1 MPSSSDEDEAP
12 RLLMTADAVGGVWV
26 YASGLACEMA
36 RRGWAVTLVTLGPAP
51 RQDQFLPLLAFPQ
64 IDLEITDLALE
75 WQDPAGDDRRR
86 ALDTL
91 SALEDRIRP
100 DVVHLNGY
108 REACAPWRAPKLVVA
123 HSCVGTWWQACRGG
137 TPDAAW
143 RPYLADVAA
152 GLAAAERWVA
162 PTAAFRDAIT
172 RTYRPARAGEVIWNG
187 MARSDGRT
195 ATMEPGGEFILAA
208 GRLWDEAKNVG
219 VLASL
224 ATELDW
230 PIRIAGAMHHGQTV
244 ATTQGSLE
252 WLGSLPHA
260 ELLSLMHAA
269 EIFVS
274 PALYEP
280 FGLSVLEAADAGCAL
295 VLADIPTFRELW
307 DGAAIFVDPRDAGQ
321 IKSALDAL
329 CRDPARRQALQHA
342 ARQRAQRYSLFAQA
356 DAYEQLYRGMIVAAA
371 SAADR
376 PAPQFAE
383 ARA

>member
-1 MPSSSDEDEAP
+1 MPSSSDEDDGP

-26 YASGLACEMA
+26 YASGLAREMA

-51 RQDQFLPLLAFPQ
+51 RQDQFLPLLAFPR
-64 IDLEITDLALE
+64 IDLEITNLALE

-86 ALDTL
+86 AFDALL
-91 SALEDRIRP
+91 ALEDRVRP
-100 DVVHLNGY
+100 DIVHLNGY
-108 REACAPWRAPKLVVA
+108 REACAPWRTPKLVVA

-137 TPDAAW
+137 MPDAAW
-143 RPYLADVAA
+143 RPYLTDVAA
-152 GLAAAERWVA
+152 GLEAADRWIA
-162 PTAAFRDAIT
+162 PTATFREAIT
-172 RTYRPARAGEVIWNG
+172 RTYRPARPGEVIWNG
-187 MARSDGRT
+187 VARSGGR
-195 ATMEPGGEFILAA
+195 AAEVEPGEEFILAA

-224 ATELDW
+224 AGELDW
-230 PIRIAGAMHHGQTV
+230 PVRIAGAMHHGQTV

-260 ELLSLMHAA
+260 DVLAVMQAA

-307 DGAAIFVDPRDAGQ
+307 DGAAVFVDPRDAGA

-329 CRDPARRQALQHA
+329 CRDPARRAAFQHA
-342 ARQRAQRYSLFAQA
+342 ARQRAQRYSLAAQA
-356 DAYEQLYRGMIVAAA
+356 DAYEQLYRGMIVTAAA
-371 SAADR
+371 AANR
-376 PAPQFAE
+376 PASQFAE

>member
-1 MPSSSDEDEAP
+1 
-12 RLLMTADAVGGVWV
+12 
-26 YASGLACEMA
+26 
-36 RRGWAVTLVTLGPAP
+36 
-51 RQDQFLPLLAFPQ
+51 
-64 IDLEITDLALE
+64 
-75 WQDPAGDDRRR
+75 
-86 ALDTL
+86 
-91 SALEDRIRP
+91 
-100 DVVHLNGY
+100 
-108 REACAPWRAPKLVVA
+108 
-123 HSCVGTWWQACRGG
+123 
-137 TPDAAW
+137 
-143 RPYLADVAA
+143 VAA

-162 PTAAFRDAIT
+162 PTASFRDAIT
-172 RTYRPARAGEVIWNG
+172 CTYRPARAGEVIWNG
-187 MARSDGRT
+187 MARSDGRV
-195 ATMEPGGEFILAA
+195 AAVEPGGEFIVAA

-244 ATTQGSLE
+244 ATTQGPLE
-252 WLGSLPHA
+252 WLGNLPHA
-260 ELLSLMHAA
+260 ELLSLMQAA

-307 DGAAIFVDPRDAGQ
+307 DGAALFIDPRDAGQ
-321 IKSALDAL
+321 IKGALQML
-329 CRDPARRQALQHA
+329 CGDPARRHALQQA
-342 ARQRAQRYSLFAQA
+342 ARQRAERYSLAVQA
-356 DAYEQLYRGMIVAAA
+356 DAYERLYRGMIVAAA